1 MKPRRASDCASRPR
15 TISEVVASS
24 TRLPRASVASTLWPS
39 SLPAFTAWRN
49 ISPVEIAG
57 TPRREASSAACV
69 PFPEPGGP
77 KSSRRSAASAP
88 DPPPLHEALVVAHH
102 QLALDLLQ
110 EVHRHADDDE
120 QRGAA
125 EVEADAE
132 ALGDEGRQE
141 GVKRRPDAG
150 DRLHLDAGEQELG
163 QDGYRR
169 QVERAHQRDAGE
181 HGVDVLRRALAGADA
196 GDEAAVL
203 PHVF

>member
-1 MKPRRASDCASRPR
+1 ARIASHLRP
-15 TISEVVASS
+15 S
-24 TRLPRASVASTLWPS
+24 SVA
-39 SLPAFTAWRN
+39 PATAWRN

-57 TPRREASSAACV
+57 TPSRSASSAACV

-77 KSSRRSAASAP
+77 KSSTRLARTAWLCSAAPAT
-88 DPPPLHEALVVAHH
+88 DPPSLHEAFVVAHH

-132 ALGDEGRQE
+132 ALGDELRQE
-141 GVKRRPDAG
+141 GVERRPDAR
-150 DRLHLDAGEQELG
+150 DRLHLDAGEQELR
-163 QDGYRR
+163 QDGDCR
-169 QVERAHQRDAGE
+169 QIERAHQRDAGE

-203 PHVF
+203 P